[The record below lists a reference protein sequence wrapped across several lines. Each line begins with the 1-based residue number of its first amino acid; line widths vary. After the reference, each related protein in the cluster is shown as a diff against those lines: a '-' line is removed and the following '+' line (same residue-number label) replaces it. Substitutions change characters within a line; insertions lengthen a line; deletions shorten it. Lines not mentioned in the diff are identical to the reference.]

1 MSSQLYKNKWHAINF
16 YVNFRFAFICRP
28 SPVPRSKSEN
38 RPNQKPG
45 NPHFRINKYGVSS
58 PSINGAGPSSNGV
71 KPPSN
76 DPFASLRHPLVGGQQ
91 QNGGQAGA
99 IASNGSPSVNVGH
112 SNAPTVKNGGQ
123 RNGSASQS
131 RGRMGIQIGGRSN
144 GLAGQNGGHS
154 NVLAGHNG
162 GHGNRLPGQND
173 GHGNGLATQNGGHG
187 NGMAAGEN
195 RSHGNGLPGGV
206 DGGDGAN
213 GAAGTAVVLRRE
225 RDDPNRRLRR
235 GSLKSRS
242 VIISMFMTQ

>member
-1 MSSQLYKNKWHAINF
+1 ML
-16 YVNFRFAFICRP
+16 FAFICRP
-28 SPVPRSKSEN
+28 SPVPRAKSEN

-45 NPHFRINKYGVSS
+45 NPHFRINKNGVSS

-91 QNGGQAGA
+91 QNRGQAGA
-99 IASNGSPSVNVGH
+99 SENGGPSVNRGP
-112 SNAPTVKNGGQ
+112 SNAPAVHNGGQ

-131 RGRMGIQIGGRSN
+131 RGRMGIQTGVRTN

-154 NVLAGHNG
+154 NVPPGQNG
-162 GHGNRLPGQND
+162 GHGNRRPGQND
-173 GHGNGLATQNGGHG
+173 GHRSGLATQNGVHG
-187 NGMAAGEN
+187 NGMAAAGEK
-195 RSHGNGLPGGV
+195 RGQGNGQPGGV
-206 DGGDGAN
+206 DGEDGMN

-242 VIISMFMTQ
+242 VIILMFMTKTIIS